1 MRSHGKL
8 FVVGI
13 GPGCPELLTLKALKV
28 LKSSDFVIGHRTY
41 LKFVKEIIE
50 GEIIQSEMG
59 KELERV
65 QIAINLVRDGNRVC
79 LISGGDPS
87 IYGIASLVAEYIYK
101 NRIEI
106 DWEVIP
112 GISALNASSPLF
124 GSAIS
129 GDHAVISLS
138 DLLTSWDVIEKR
150 LRKALEGD
158 FVIAIYNPSS
168 RKRKKNLIKALEII
182 RSYRGDIFIGIA
194 KNVCRKNQ
202 EVKIA
207 KISEV
212 EDVDMHT
219 ILIIPNSES
228 IVDECIITPRGYSSK
243 YNLEGK

>member
-1 MRSHGKL
+1 
-8 FVVGI
+8 
-13 GPGCPELLTLKALKV
+13 
-28 LKSSDFVIGHRTY
+28 
-41 LKFVKEIIE
+41 
-50 GEIIQSEMG
+50 MG
-59 KELERV
+59 KEIERV
-65 QIAINLVRDGNRVC
+65 QVAINLVRDGNRVC

-87 IYGIASLVAEYIYK
+87 IYGIASLVAEYIYR

-182 RSYRGDIFIGIA
+182 RSYRGDISIGIA
-194 KNVCRKNQ
+194 KNVCRENQ
-202 EVKIA
+202 EVKIV

-212 EDVDMHT
+212 KDVDMHT

-243 YNLEGK
+243 YNLEVK